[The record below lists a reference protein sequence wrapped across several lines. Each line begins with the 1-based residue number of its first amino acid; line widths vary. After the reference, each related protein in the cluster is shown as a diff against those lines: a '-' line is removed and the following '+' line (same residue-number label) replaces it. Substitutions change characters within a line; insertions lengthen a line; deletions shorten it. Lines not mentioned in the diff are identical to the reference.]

1 MNEAWPQGIFC
12 EFGAGVVPL
21 QAFLALPEVRA
32 LDVWA
37 VIEQDRVAV
46 TVADMPVVARRRRA
60 KPAQRSRT
68 GCADRVVSRE
78 AVVLGRVGIDLLSRR
93 VADAAARG
101 APLHALRRRVRR
113 QPVDRAGTP
122 RRSRGDRLARR
133 RRRSRRV
140 RACASSRREGVDC
153 RFLAVDP
160 EWRTPPTFCEIWP
173 PDDFP
178 LTFYR
183 RPTAPDWQLAAGRL
197 RRGGGRGRA
206 GSLRDRHRP
215 RAVSQ
220 PRDDA
225 RCAHGHRGGTIVFDL
240 DWRPSLWDDPG
251 AYPELAREAAALAD
265 VVVGNRD
272 EVAAAGGLDAV
283 LELAPTVILKRGG
296 DGAVLYDDGEIV
308 DVPGVP
314 VEVVNGLGA
323 GDAFG
328 AALGYAIARG
338 IGLRAGVEL
347 ANRAGAHVAQRIPCS
362 EAMPRL
368 ADLQEVSVS

>member
-1 MNEAWPQGIFC
+1 M
-12 EFGAGVVPL
+12 
-21 QAFLALPEVRA
+21 
-32 LDVWA
+32 
-37 VIEQDRVAV
+37 IE
-46 TVADMPVVARRRRA
+46 
-60 KPAQRSRT
+60 S
-68 GCADRVVSRE
+68 VSIE
-78 AVVLGRVGIDLLSRR
+78 AVVLGRVGIDLYPDELRTPLREVRHYTRYVGGFAGNLST
-93 VADAAARG
+93 G
-101 APLHALRRRVRR
+101 
-113 QPVDRAGTP
+113 
-122 RRSRGDRLARR
+122 LARLGVR
-133 RRRSRRV
+133 TAIVSRVGDDGHGEFV
-140 RACASSRREGVDC
+140 RAFLEAEGVDC

-183 RPTAPDWQLAAGRL
+183 HPTAPDWQL
-197 RRGGGRGRA
+197 
-206 GSLRDRHRP
+206 
-215 RAVSQ
+215 Q
-220 PRDDA
+220 PGDFDTAEVANAPVLFATGTGLAQSPSRETTLGA
-225 RCAHGHRGGTIVFDL
+225 LSGHHGGTIVFDL

-308 DVPGVP
+308 DLPGVP

-328 AALGYAIARG
+328 AALGYAIVRG

-347 ANRAGAHVAQRIPCS
+347 ANRAGAYVAQRIPCS
-362 EAMPRL
+362 EAMPHL
-368 ADLQEVSVS
+368 ADLQEVTVS